1 MNENFTDPDPQEN
14 KKCPDPDPQEL
25 EKYGF
30 DIDKWRLLKRQV
42 FPSATDPEVVLF
54 ALARCKNEQLNPFTK
69 PFAIIPIYDK
79 SLKRYV
85 DILCDTIGYYRIRAH
100 RTGVYVGKSEAQ
112 FGPIV
117 DLGNEKEPIRGP
129 EWAMVTVRRSVG
141 SVVGEWSE
149 KLYLAETRA
158 KNKMW
163 RERPHFM
170 LAKCAEASALR
181 AAFPELDLRYIEEEM
196 MGQNLAGSA
205 TFEPSPKLSA
215 FVDRVISRCSG
226 TGNWE
231 GGKQI
236 LHDRL
241 EDDQLAWA
249 MEQLRAASMTLE
261 HVAA

>member
-1 MNENFTDPDPQEN
+1 MPKESTNPTKAGFASITRGHVSWRRLQARLHDGRRHH
-14 KKCPDPDPQEL
+14 CPSHRGTGD
-25 EKYGF
+25 
-30 DIDKWRLLKRQV
+30 
-42 FPSATDPEVVLF
+42 
-54 ALARCKNEQLNPFTK
+54 
-69 PFAIIPIYDK
+69 
-79 SLKRYV
+79 
-85 DILCDTIGYYRIRAH
+85 IRAH